1 VVFEDNALRF
11 GHRHFPGDNLVSSAQ
26 SETFSPHNIAVL
38 GGLLLLALIL
48 GEVVFNPH
56 NDAAMAK
63 PADTMEDIAMR
74 LQPVVSLDNMRSSM
88 SAASAAG
95 DTASK
100 SPDELYQGACLA
112 CHSTG
117 AAGAPKIGDAGAWS
131 QRISKGLEALVSSAI
146 NGIGAM
152 PPRGGSQYSDEQMQA
167 VVEYLLAESK

>member
-1 VVFEDNALRF
+1 
-11 GHRHFPGDNLVSSAQ
+11 VSSAQ

-56 NDAAMAK
+56 SDTAVAK

-74 LQPVVSLDNMRSSM
+74 LQPVVSLDNMRNSM
-88 SAASAAG
+88 NAASAAG

-117 AAGAPKIGDAGAWS
+117 AAGAPKLGDAGAWS
-131 QRISKGLEALVSSAI
+131 QRISKGLEGLVSSAI

-167 VVEYLLAESK
+167 VVEYLVAESK